1 MMIVDEATRVVRGV
15 ADATTTVAGAVGSG
29 VIGGVTG
36 GIRGSAE
43 GVRDGIRA
51 GSSSTPTAVL
61 TMAAVGAA
69 GLVEWPVLLAVG
81 GTALVLHE
89 WDRKS
94 GRTDREVKAVGRA
107 SKPEQVKPEQVKKE
121 SSENSHKAAGRSQDR
136 THSSSHTRSTH

>member
-15 ADATTTVAGAVGSG
+15 ADATTTVAGAVGGG

-36 GIRGSAE
+36 GIRGTAE

-51 GSSSTPTAVL
+51 GRSSTPTAVL

-69 GLVEWPVLLAVG
+69 GLVEWPVVVAVG
-81 GTALVLHE
+81 GTALLLHE

-94 GRTDREVKAVGRA
+94 GRPDREVKAVGRA
-107 SKPEQVKPEQVKKE
+107 TKTEPVKKE
-121 SSENSHKAAGRSQDR
+121 SSGNSPKPASRSQDR
-136 THSSSHTRSTH
+136 THGSSHTRSTH

>member
-15 ADATTTVAGAVGSG
+15 ADATTTVAGAVGGG

-36 GIRGSAE
+36 GIRGTAE

-94 GRTDREVKAVGRA
+94 ARPDRAVKAVGRA
-107 SKPEQVKPEQVKKE
+107 TNTEPAKKE
-121 SSENSHKAAGRSQDR
+121 SSGNSHKAASRSQDR
-136 THSSSHTRSTH
+136 THSSSHTRSTS

>member
-15 ADATTTVAGAVGSG
+15 ADATTTVAGAVGGG

-36 GIRGSAE
+36 GIRGTAE

-94 GRTDREVKAVGRA
+94 ARPDRAVKAVGRA
-107 SKPEQVKPEQVKKE
+107 TKTEPAMKE
-121 SSENSHKAAGRSQDR
+121 SSGNSHKAASRSQDR
-136 THSSSHTRSTH
+136 THSSSQTRSTS

>member
-15 ADATTTVAGAVGSG
+15 ADATTTVAGAVGGG

-36 GIRGSAE
+36 GIRGTTE

-94 GRTDREVKAVGRA
+94 ARPDRAVKAVGRA
-107 SKPEQVKPEQVKKE
+107 TKTEPAKKE
-121 SSENSHKAAGRSQDR
+121 SSGNSHKAASRSQDR
-136 THSSSHTRSTH
+136 THSSSHTRSTS

>member
-15 ADATTTVAGAVGSG
+15 ADATTTVAGAVGGG

-36 GIRGSAE
+36 GIRGTAE

-69 GLVEWPVLLAVG
+69 GLVEWPVILAVG

-94 GRTDREVKAVGRA
+94 GRTDREVKAVGRT
-107 SKPEQVKPEQVKKE
+107 SKPEQVKKE
-121 SSENSHKAAGRSQDR
+121 SSGNSHKAAGRSQDR

>member
-15 ADATTTVAGAVGSG
+15 ADATTTVAGAVGGG

-36 GIRGSAE
+36 GIRGTAE
-43 GVRDGIRA
+43 GVRDGLRA

-69 GLVEWPVLLAVG
+69 GLVEWPVVVAVG
-81 GTALVLHE
+81 GTALLLHE

-94 GRTDREVKAVGRA
+94 GRPDREVKAIGRA
-107 SKPEQVKPEQVKKE
+107 TKTEPAKKE
-121 SSENSHKAAGRSQDR
+121 SSGNSHKAASRSQDR

>member
-15 ADATTTVAGAVGSG
+15 ADATTTVAGAVGGG
-29 VIGGVTG
+29 VIGGVAG
-36 GIRGSAE
+36 GIRGTAE
-43 GVRDGIRA
+43 GVRDGIRS

-94 GRTDREVKAVGRA
+94 GRSHREVKAVGPSTKMEA
-107 SKPEQVKPEQVKKE
+107 AKKE
-121 SSENSHKAAGRSQDR
+121 AAKKVSGGNSHKVASRSQDR
-136 THSSSHTRSTH
+136 THSSSHTRSTS

>member
-15 ADATTTVAGAVGSG
+15 ADATTTVAGAVGGG

-69 GLVEWPVLLAVG
+69 GLVEWPVLLQSAARPWYSTNG
-81 GTALVLHE
+81 IA
-89 WDRKS
+89 R
-94 GRTDREVKAVGRA
+94 AVGRIARSRRLAARA
-107 SKPEQVKPEQVKKE
+107 SR
-121 SSENSHKAAGRSQDR
+121 NR
-136 THSSSHTRSTH
+136 

>member
-1 MMIVDEATRVVRGV
+1 MMIVDEATRVVRGL
-15 ADATTTVAGAVGSG
+15 ADATTTVAGAVGGG

-36 GIRGSAE
+36 GIRGTAE
-43 GVRDGIRA
+43 GVRDGLRA

-69 GLVEWPVLLAVG
+69 GLVEWPVVVAVG
-81 GTALVLHE
+81 GTALLLHE

-94 GRTDREVKAVGRA
+94 GRPDREVKAVGRA
-107 SKPEQVKPEQVKKE
+107 SKTEPAKKE
-121 SSENSHKAAGRSQDR
+121 SSGNSHKPASRSQDR

>member
-15 ADATTTVAGAVGSG
+15 ADATTTVAGAVGGG

-36 GIRGSAE
+36 GIRGTAE

-81 GTALVLHE
+81 GTAPVLHE

-94 GRTDREVKAVGRA
+94 ALPDRAVKAVGRA
-107 SKPEQVKPEQVKKE
+107 TKTEPAKKE
-121 SSENSHKAAGRSQDR
+121 SSGNSHKAASRSQDR
-136 THSSSHTRSTH
+136 THSSSHTRSTS